1 MLFKEVKKPFIKEP
15 ILRIYIPSLLI
26 KVKIDILDFI
36 LKVVEQLGILYRKKE
51 KPYSLVTISGE
62 LVLYKDSIINL
73 EIELIQIDIKR

>member
-36 LKVVEQLGILYRKKE
+36 LKVYLTQ
-51 KPYSLVTISGE
+51 
-62 LVLYKDSIINL
+62 
-73 EIELIQIDIKR
+73 